1 MQRAVSG
8 DLAELGLCERPEYIG
23 LGVGSVR
30 RVFELS
36 EQGEVAEVFPG
47 RRQLQIIFDL
57 RRVVGYVLA
66 IQCSEFVAKLEKP
79 VRQRAVA
86 VLGSVALIA
95 SPGRFV
101 ACELFSLWR
110 ERRPMLWLACF
121 NEAPAASPGRS
132 SA

>member
-30 RVFELS
+30 PVFELS

-86 VLGSVALIA
+86 VLGSVALI
-95 SPGRFV
+95 V
-101 ACELFSLWR
+101 ARPLFAG
-110 ERRPMLWLACF
+110 PKVV
-121 NEAPAASPGRS
+121 
-132 SA
+132 SAKCSISNSR